1 VVTVSRARPLR
12 ACLALAALLVIAA
25 LAVDCGPP
33 HRGGGPVAQLSPQRR
48 LQLIKR
54 WRAKKMVTLAP
65 EGGRAKAEFDRL
77 VGPCSLFVG
86 YVPKGWIATTPQGCR
101 RLVIRPVLD
110 GKGLATAAVVVE
122 IAPATID
129 SAEACDKAVAENLI
143 AWQWRDRP
151 RASWTVREADYA
163 RWVGL
168 KHTVGRTL
176 VGRHGGQYFWVSG
189 YWPLEYADE
198 MLPRFDAI
206 LANWLWTDTGAPLE
220 SERARNLSGRRLPGV

>member
-1 VVTVSRARPLR
+1 MR
-12 ACLALAALLVIAA
+12 ACLALAALLVAA
-25 LAVDCGPP
+25 VLASDCGSRHHPGDAAAP
-33 HRGGGPVAQLSPQRR
+33 LSPQRR

-65 EGGRAKAEFDRL
+65 EGAHTRAEFERV

-110 GKGLATAAVVVE
+110 GKALATAAVVVE
-122 IAPATID
+122 IAPVAMD
-129 SAEACDKAVAENLI
+129 SAEVCDKAVAENLI
-143 AWQWRDRP
+143 AWQWRSRP
-151 RASWTVREADYA
+151 RASWTVREADFA

-206 LANWLWTDTGAPLE
+206 LANWLWTDTGAPLQP
-220 SERARNLSGRRLPGV
+220 ERARDLSGRRLPGV